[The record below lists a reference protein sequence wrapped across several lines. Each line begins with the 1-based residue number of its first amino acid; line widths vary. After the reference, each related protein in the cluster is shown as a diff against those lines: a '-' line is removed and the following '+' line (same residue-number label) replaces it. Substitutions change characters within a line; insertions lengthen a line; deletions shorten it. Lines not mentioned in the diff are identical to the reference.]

1 MSVVVVKLNWN
12 EVVYDGGVKLYN
24 IYRNDILFDQINEL
38 SYKIY
43 DEVKESTIKYQIT
56 ALTNDSK
63 FLKSNEIY
71 IDTLDVDGFNA
82 LNYTLNFD
90 I

>member
-12 EVVYDGGVKLYN
+12 EAVYDSGIKLYN
-24 IYRNDILFDQINEL
+24 IYRNDVLFDQINEL
-38 SYKIY
+38 SYEIY

-56 ALTNDSK
+56 ALTNDSN

-71 IDTLDVDGFNA
+71 IDTLDVEGFNA

-90 I
+90 L